1 MSLTENPHAG
11 SFIVSMADDGNLST
25 DNGVVASGS
34 GVLQPGTALALNAAG
49 KYVPI
54 ALTTPA
60 TTDGTQNWA
69 AFLFGRVDATS
80 ADAPA
85 VVVKRHAEVY
95 ASGLIWPA
103 AATAPQQTA
112 ALAQA
117 AAALVVAR

>member
-25 DNGVVASGS
+25 DNGVVASGA
-34 GVLQPGTALALNAAG
+34 GVLLPGAALALNSGG

-54 ALTTPA
+54 APA
-60 TTDGTQNWA
+60 ATDGTQNWA
-69 AFLFGRVDATS
+69 AFLFGRTDATS

-85 VVVKRHAEVY
+85 VVVSRHAEVY
-95 ASGLIWPA
+95 ASGLIWPTGI
-103 AATAPQQTA
+103 TAPQKAA

>member
-25 DNGVVASGS
+25 DNGVVASGA
-34 GVLQPGTALALNAAG
+34 GVLLPGAALGLNSAG

-60 TTDGTQNWA
+60 TTDGTQNWVG
-69 AFLFGRVDATS
+69 FLFGRVDATS
-80 ADAPA
+80 ADAAA
-85 VVVKRHAEVY
+85 VIVKRHAEVY
-95 ASGLIWPA
+95 SGGVIWPTAATDAQKA
-103 AATAPQQTA
+103 AA
-112 ALAQA
+112 LVQA

>member
-11 SFIVSMADDGNLST
+11 SFILSMDDDGNLST
-25 DNGVVASGS
+25 DNGVVASGA
-34 GVLQPGTALALNAAG
+34 GVLQPGAVLALSGG

-54 ALTTPA
+54 APA
-60 TTDGTQNWA
+60 ANDGTQNWA
-69 AFLFGRVDATS
+69 GILYARVDAS
-80 ADAPA
+80 AADQPA

-103 AATAPQQTA
+103 GATDAQKAA